1 MSIQIN
7 AYFAIKDLDINLS
20 RFDKQL
26 RKMFLGRQ
34 INLILNRKRPYRFKG
49 YAPAPNPQR
58 DAAAKID
65 FSIHLDTD
73 TLLRYATN
81 TNGITVANIPLLLVQ
96 KLIAATERQLPAKS
110 LKVSADLD
118 DILKS
123 PTRRNSSITGA
134 ENPDVSN
141 EFY

>member
-1 MSIQIN
+1 M
-7 AYFAIKDLDINLS
+7 
-20 RFDKQL
+20 
-26 RKMFLGRQ
+26 
-34 INLILNRKRPYRFKG
+34 
-49 YAPAPNPQR
+49 
-58 DAAAKID
+58 KID